1 MGRPAG
7 RMPSADAYAVP
18 EHEGGTFAL
27 GVRAVRRYLMT
38 PAARA
43 MESGRQAQEAVA
55 MEATVTDVMTT
66 NVVAVR
72 KGTPFTDMAA
82 TLRDCRVNAFPVLDE
97 HACGIWPDV

>member
-1 MGRPAG
+1 
-7 RMPSADAYAVP
+7 
-18 EHEGGTFAL
+18 
-27 GVRAVRRYLMT
+27 
-38 PAARA
+38 
-43 MESGRQAQEAVA
+43 